1 MSSSERGMPAPA
13 FVLECDCDR
22 RGRELVPQAASAGLG
37 RIRPLAEATNEW
49 HPSDPLAVYLYG
61 MRFAVVLVC
70 AWGRPL
76 PRRDVVNQAPQRGDL
91 RVEYLHDPQRL
102 RYLRVA
108 RLIDVTSPLKDL
120 LPMLYEVKLVAM
132 NPCAFTL
139 SGFERLDGAEYAQSW
154 LVTSVAT

>member
-1 MSSSERGMPAPA
+1 
-13 FVLECDCDR
+13 
-22 RGRELVPQAASAGLG
+22 
-37 RIRPLAEATNEW
+37 
-49 HPSDPLAVYLYG
+49 
-61 MRFAVVLVC
+61 MRFGIVLVC

-76 PRRDVVNQAPQRGDL
+76 PRRDVVNQAPKCGDL

-108 RLIDVTSPLKDL
+108 RLVDVASPLKDL
-120 LPMLYEVKLVAM
+120 LPMLYDVSLVAM

-154 LVTSVAT
+154 LATPIGSVRGERGNA